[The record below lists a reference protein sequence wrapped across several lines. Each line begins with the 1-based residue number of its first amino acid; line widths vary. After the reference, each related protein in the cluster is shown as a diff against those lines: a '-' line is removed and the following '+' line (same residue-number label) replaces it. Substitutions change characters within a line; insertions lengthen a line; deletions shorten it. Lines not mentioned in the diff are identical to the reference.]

1 MCHILRPKLPNALS
15 SKEDGYEEKME
26 AYDTH
31 HDLLADTHDEETL
44 DYTELRARYSWKK
57 V

>member
-26 AYDTH
+26 AYDIH
-31 HDLLADTHDEETL
+31 HDLLADTRDEETL
-44 DYTELRARYSWKK
+44 DQMEPRARHSWNK

>member
-1 MCHILRPKLPNALS
+1 VLS
-15 SKEDGYEEKME
+15 SKGDGYEEKME

-31 HDLLADTHDEETL
+31 HDLLADTRDEETL
-44 DYTELRARYSWKK
+44 DHTELRARYSWKK